1 MIRKYTILGLVQ
13 GIGYRPF
20 VARIAEELNIAGWV
34 RNTGGI
40 VTVLA
45 VGSEASL
52 DELYRRLSCDVPTGG
67 FVSSI
72 EVEEVEEESLE
83 GEDWL
88 GQDSV
93 KEASEQG
100 QGDFSK
106 VSYNHDENEIESCF
120 RILESKQD
128 EKTNLPLIPADIA
141 TCPECEKELLDRN
154 NRRFR
159 HPFISCTICG
169 PRYSIIEKLPYDRDT
184 ITMSDF
190 GMCEKCKTE
199 YTAKDDRRR
208 HAQTIACPEC
218 GPTLVFTGIAAY
230 QHSEEENDFAGNL
243 ANESVHRK
251 FTSNNSDK
259 VTAGGITE
267 NSLQNSNEDALE
279 KAVETL
285 KNGGILAI
293 KDIGGYHLAC
303 NPFDEEAVAAL
314 RRLKHREEKA
324 FAVMFENI
332 EQLRKYCSVN
342 DKEEAELLSPARP
355 IVLVRRKSISSWEES
370 VTVRDKKETIYK
382 TDLSNTE
389 ETKNIADNVCLTS
402 PDIGAML
409 PCNPVQIMLIKEC
422 GPLIMT
428 SGNASG
434 DVLETEDLNMK
445 MWLEKR
451 AASQEM
457 AGVKLAMLSH
467 NRRIL
472 RPMDDSVM
480 KIVRGRTQF
489 IRRGRGHVPNPI
501 SIEAAGEV
509 FAAGGDLKSSFCYV
523 KNGLAYVSQYL
534 GDLESVS
541 CQKFYKNEMQ
551 AMKTIFGFNPNS
563 LVADMHPGYFSR
575 TDAANKASENSLP
588 ISYVQ
593 HHKAHVASVI
603 AEHKLDGPVLGFA
616 FDGTGYGD
624 DGTIWGSEVFRWD
637 GNGRM
642 ERVAHLKPM
651 KLIGGDEG
659 AKNCDTI
666 LVGMLHNY
674 GIEIPEWIKKRINSE
689 LICAAIDN
697 EINVVTS
704 TSMGR
709 LFDAVSALLDICHY
723 NSYEGQ
729 APIELENIA
738 ALADELETEGDE
750 CFSFSLGEDGDTK
763 ALLRDIVNTIIANRN
778 SIIKESDSD
787 EESTKE
793 LKGKIARGFI
803 DAISEYVY
811 TICKR
816 EKINQI
822 VLSGGTFLNRILLE
836 KTIDKLEAEG
846 FKVYISEQ
854 LPPGDGGICLGQAYL
869 HYHISED

>member
-20 VARIAEELNIAGWV
+20 VARIAEELNIEGWV

-45 VGSEASL
+45 AGSEASL

-72 EVEEVEEESLE
+72 QVEEVEVVSIEET
-83 GEDWL
+83 G
-88 GQDSV
+88 
-93 KEASEQG
+93 
-100 QGDFSK
+100 
-106 VSYNHDENEIESCF
+106 F
-120 RILESKQD
+120 RILESNQD

-230 QHSEEENDFAGNL
+230 QHNEEENDFAGNL

-259 VTAGGITE
+259 VTSDEITE
-267 NSLQNSNEDALE
+267 NSPQNSNEDAFE

-332 EQLRKYCSVN
+332 EQLRKYCIVN

-370 VTVRDKKETIYK
+370 ATVRDKKKTIYK
-382 TDLSNTE
+382 TDSSNAE

-457 AGVKLAMLSH
+457 AGVKVAMLSH

-489 IRRGRGHVPNPI
+489 IRRGRGHVPTPI
-501 SIEAAGEV
+501 AIDNTDEI

-575 TDAANKASENSLP
+575 TAAANKASENSLP

-666 LVGMLHNY
+666 LVGMLHNN
-674 GIEIPEWIKKRINSE
+674 GIEIPDWIKERTNSE
-689 LICAAIDN
+689 LILAAIDN
-697 EINVVTS
+697 GINLVTS

-738 ALADELETEGDE
+738 AKSYEKASDLDSNYSGLIT
-750 CFSFSLGEDGDTK
+750 EDGDVSK
-763 ALLRDIVNTIIANRN
+763 LLKYIANTISNGARTADDKTTDNKFSKDITL
-778 SIIKESDSD
+778 D
-787 EESTKE
+787 T
-793 LKGKIARGFI
+793 LKSQLAHLFI
-803 DAISEYVY
+803 NAVSGYVY

-869 HYHISED
+869 HGHMSED